1 MVHNSLCK
9 SRVALPMFDM
19 KVGYARN
26 SAESI
31 GLKEQ
36 IERLLR
42 FGCAEIIEE
51 HASTVSSDRPALI
64 ECLRVMTPGDTLVV
78 WSLDQVGK
86 SLKDLLDI
94 VIALNDRSIGFCSLL
109 EGIDTTNEAGQQ
121 SLQLMRV
128 LARYERNR
136 VRENTLH
143 GLATA
148 RVNGRIGG
156 RKPKLTEVQLCEIK
170 SLLKAPS
177 ASVDDIAKQFGVS
190 RTTLYRNGCIS
201 SDK

>member
-1 MVHNSLCK
+1 
-9 SRVALPMFDM
+9 MFDM

-26 SAESI
+26 STESI

-42 FGCAEIIEE
+42 FCCAEIIEE
-51 HASTVSSDRPALI
+51 QSSAASSDRPVLI
-64 ECLRVMTPGDTLVV
+64 ECLRAMTPGDTLVV

-109 EGIDTTNEAGQQ
+109 EGIDTTNEAGRQ

-136 VRENTLH
+136 IRENTLH

-148 RVNGRIGG
+148 RTNGRVGG
-156 RKPKLTEVQLCEIK
+156 RKPKLTEAQLCEIK
-170 SLLKAPS
+170 ALLKVPS